1 VPSESAVTAD
11 ALRTA
16 LRPDRTVLAVFAVFL
31 GLFVAYYFQFLLG
44 GPIPGLDTLL
54 AVVNAPVEMLVR
66 WVGPGVVPD
75 TVGLVVFLGYYY
87 LLAVAVA
94 WLVRRGRLLLG

>member
-54 AVVNAPVEMLVR
+54 AVVNAPVETLVR
-66 WVGPGVVPD
+66 WIGPGVVPD